1 MTKHLHYNL
10 AELLKIS
17 KEGKLPNE
25 VMEIDNPGYS
35 NNICPSKLSPGTIKR
50 IMREILKGLN
60 YLHHNGIMHRNLK
73 PENVILSETTK
84 EIKITDYAL
93 SKEVLIPHVP

>member
-1 MTKHLHYNL
+1 
-10 AELLKIS
+10 
-17 KEGKLPNE
+17 
-25 VMEIDNPGYS
+25 
-35 NNICPSKLSPGTIKR
+35 
-50 IMREILKGLN
+50 MREILKGLN

-73 PENVILSETTK
+73 PENVILSETTE

>member
-1 MTKHLHYNL
+1 
-10 AELLKIS
+10 
-17 KEGKLPNE
+17 LPPE
-25 VMEIDNPGYS
+25 
-35 NNICPSKLSPGTIKR
+35 TIKR

-73 PENVILSETTK
+73 PENVILSETTE